1 MSSLSPAAQPASA
14 RSATCEIWIRSK
26 GSRRQAFYRQ
36 DGAGAWRGM
45 QVIAAERALRAG
57 HLSIGLLDLPVVP
70 RETDAAE
77 HPLQA
82 AFSVQAKA
90 LNEAID
96 ALNVEARGAA

>member
-14 RSATCEIWIRSK
+14 RSATCEIWIRTK
-26 GSRRQAFYRQ
+26 GARRQAFYRQ
-36 DGAGAWRGM
+36 AGGNAWQAM
-45 QVIAAERALRAG
+45 QVIAAERALRTGRLA
-57 HLSIGLLDLPVVP
+57 IGPLDLPVVP

-82 AFSVQAKA
+82 AFGVQAKA

-96 ALNVEARGAA
+96 AINADARGAA